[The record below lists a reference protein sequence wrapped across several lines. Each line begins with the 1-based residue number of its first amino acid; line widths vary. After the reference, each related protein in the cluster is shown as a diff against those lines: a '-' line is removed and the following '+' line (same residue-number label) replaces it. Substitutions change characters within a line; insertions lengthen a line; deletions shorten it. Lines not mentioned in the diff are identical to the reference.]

1 MAESCECCVIS
12 SHYIAIER
20 IRQHNCVSSSTKLES
35 DQNAAKSENE
45 ANLASTEFIAYL
57 EVLLLDPIC
66 TCAHGVIT
74 YDHYSVKN

>member
-20 IRQHNCVSSSTKLES
+20 IRQHNCASSSTKLES
-35 DQNAAKSENE
+35 NHNTAKSENE
-45 ANLASTEFIAYL
+45 ANLTSTEFIAYL

-66 TCAHGVIT
+66 TCAHGVIMIIT
-74 YDHYSVKN
+74 V

>member
-12 SHYIAIER
+12 SHYVAIEKNQTTQLCLFVYKAGVR
-20 IRQHNCVSSSTKLES
+20 PKP
-35 DQNAAKSENE
+35 DNE

-66 TCAHGVIT
+66 TRAHSVIMIIT
-74 YDHYSVKN
+74 V